1 MRVLF
6 YYSPAEWS
14 GSARAFAAAAVAM
27 AGRGYQCTFVCRA
40 DSPVED
46 RLTPG
51 AERLPGVELTP
62 IPLGGPW
69 MHESLRLRQVLLE
82 HYVEVVF
89 VHSEREQLVASLSIR
104 LAERAALVR
113 RLPAGAKVTRGPEAR
128 LGSRLAAT
136 GYLFTA
142 ESGGA
147 NGGAPLGVFEP
158 VESDVGVSVEAIERV
173 RPAPIAA
180 VAPAGGDQLIA
191 CIYDPTA
198 KRRAAALLRAMA
210 LLAPRHPGLRL
221 ALMGP
226 GSDDEDLRMHAAA
239 LGITEIVSHLGQR
252 SDEQSILSAADI
264 AWVAAGGDNAAFGY
278 LDLMAL
284 RVPVLAERD
293 ALSQRYV
300 ADGISGVLLAQPDP
314 AAMAARIAVLL
325 AHAERRAAM
334 GNAGRA
340 RVARDFSETEMIE
353 GFERA
358 TEIAR
363 DRSRWRT

>member
-27 AGRGYQCTFVCRA
+27 AGRGYQCTYLCRA
-40 DSPVED
+40 DTPVEE

-51 AERLPGVELTP
+51 AERLPGVELIP
-62 IPLGGPW
+62 APLGGPW

-89 VHSEREQLVASLSIR
+89 VHSEREQLGASLAIR

-113 RLPAGAKVTRGPEAR
+113 RIPAGTKLVRGPEAR
-128 LGSRLAAT
+128 LGERLAAT
-136 GYLFTA
+136 GYLHTA
-142 ESGGA
+142 ESGGS
-147 NGGAPLGVFEP
+147 NGTAPVGAFEP
-158 VESDVGVSVEAIERV
+158 VASDIGVSVESLEQV
-173 RPAPIAA
+173 RPVALNA
-180 VAPAGGDQLIA
+180 VAAPGGDQLIA
-191 CIYDPTA
+191 CVYDPTA
-198 KRRAAALLRAMA
+198 RRRAASLLRAVA

-221 ALMGP
+221 AMLGP
-226 GSDDEDLRMHAAA
+226 GSDDEDLKMHAAA

-252 SDEQSILSAADI
+252 VDQQAVLAAADL

-284 RVPVLAERD
+284 RIPVLAERD

-340 RVARDFSETEMIE
+340 RVSRDFAETGMIE

>member
-1 MRVLF
+1 LRVLF

-27 AGRGYQCTFVCRA
+27 AGRGYQCTYVCRA
-40 DSPVED
+40 DSPVEE
-46 RLTPG
+46 RLTAT
-51 AERLPGVELTP
+51 AEQLPGVELAP
-62 IPLGGPW
+62 APLGGPW

-89 VHSEREQLVASLSIR
+89 VHSEREQLVASLAIR

-113 RLPAGAKVTRGPEAR
+113 RVAAGTKLVRGPESK
-128 LGSRLAAT
+128 LGERLAAT
-136 GYLFTA
+136 GYLFTT
-142 ESGGA
+142 ESSASNGA
-147 NGGAPLGVFEP
+147 SRAGAFEP
-158 VESDVGVSVEAIERV
+158 VAADVGVSVESLGQV
-173 RPAPIAA
+173 RPLSLGAIGAP
-180 VAPAGGDQLIA
+180 GGDQLIA
-191 CIYDPTA
+191 CVYDA
-198 KRRAAALLRAMA
+198 SARRRVAALLRAVA

-221 ALMGP
+221 AIVGP
-226 GSDDEDLRMHAAA
+226 GSQDEDLRMHAAA

-252 SDEQSILSAADI
+252 PDQQSVLSAADL
-264 AWVAAGGDNAAFGY
+264 AWVAAGGDDAAFGY

-284 RVPVLAERD
+284 RIPVLAERD
-293 ALSQRYV
+293 SLSQRYV
-300 ADGISGVLLAQPDP
+300 ADGICGVLLPQPDP
-314 AAMAARIAVLL
+314 ATMAARIAVLL
-325 AHAERRAAM
+325 AHDERRAAM

-340 RVARDFSETEMIE
+340 RVARDFPEAGMVE